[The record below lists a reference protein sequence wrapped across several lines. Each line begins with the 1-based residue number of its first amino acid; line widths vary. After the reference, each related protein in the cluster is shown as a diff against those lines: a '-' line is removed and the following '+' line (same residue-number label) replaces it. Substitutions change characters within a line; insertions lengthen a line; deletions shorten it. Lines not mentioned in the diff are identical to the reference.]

1 MLLRFAA
8 DAVLIS
14 HLAFILFVTFGG
26 MLVFHCRRIMFIH
39 VPAAAW
45 GIFVEL
51 TGRICPLTYLEN
63 RLRQAAGQNGYSESF
78 IEHYMLPVIYP
89 ANLTPSVQY
98 LLAGIV
104 LTVNCIIYIRL
115 IARKP

>member
-14 HLAFILFVTFGG
+14 HLAFILFVIFGG
-26 MLVFHCRRIMFIH
+26 MLAFHCRRIMFMH
-39 VPAAAW
+39 LPAAAW

-78 IEHYMLPVIYP
+78 IEHYLLPLIYP
-89 ANLTPSVQY
+89 ANLTPCIQY

-104 LTVNCIIYIRL
+104 LSVNGIIYMRL
-115 IARKP
+115 IARQP